1 MAPKLIA
8 ALDYNNLS
16 DALELVDTLSE
27 RVGCYK
33 VGLEL
38 FVSEGPKIVST
49 LKNHRKKVFLDLKF
63 HDIPNTVFGALRACV
78 RLGIDMTSI
87 HTLGGLEMLKS
98 AVDCVKNESLKAGTC
113 PPLLIG
119 VTVLTS
125 LGKDGLADLDISDDT
140 ADYVLRLAKLGAKA
154 GLDGVVSSAAEVP
167 RIKRALGKDFITV
180 APGIRLKGDNPHDQ
194 RRVVTPKEAKELG
207 ADYIVLGRPITM
219 SQNPIKSVE
228 AVLAELE

>member
-1 MAPKLIA
+1 
-8 ALDYNNLS
+8 
-16 DALELVDTLSE
+16 
-27 RVGCYK
+27 

-38 FVSEGPKIVST
+38 FISEGPKIVST
-49 LKNHRKKVFLDLKF
+49 LKNHGKKVFLDLKL

-78 RLGIDMTSI
+78 HLGIDMTSI

-98 AVDCVKNESLKAGTC
+98 AVNCVKSESLRVGMS

-125 LGKDGLADLDISDDT
+125 LGKGGLTDLDINNEP

-154 GLDGVVSSAAEVP
+154 GLDGIVSSAMEVP
-167 RIKRALGKDFITV
+167 HIKKNIGKDFIAVT
-180 APGIRLKGDNPHDQ
+180 PGIRLKGDDPNDQ
-194 RRVVTPKEAKELG
+194 KRVVTPREAKELG

-219 SQNPIKSVE
+219 SPNPIKSVE
-228 AVLAELE
+228 TILTELE